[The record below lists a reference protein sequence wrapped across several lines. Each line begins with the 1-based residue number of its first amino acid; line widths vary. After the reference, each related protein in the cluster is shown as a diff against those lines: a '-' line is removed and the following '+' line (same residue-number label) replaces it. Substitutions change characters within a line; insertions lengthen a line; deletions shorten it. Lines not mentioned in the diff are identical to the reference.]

1 MRVCL
6 MVEGQEGV
14 TWEQWLALANACEE
28 AGLDA
33 LFRSDHYLSFT
44 HPRERVVLDAWATI
58 AGLAAATKTIKLGT
72 LVSPATFRHPSMLAK
87 SVTTADHISAGRVEL
102 GLGAGWNEAE
112 HRAYGF
118 PFPATKVRMEMFA
131 EQAEI
136 IHRSWNDD
144 VFDFKGKHYTVENLD
159 ALPKPAHKPHPNLIV
174 GGQAGAKS
182 LAVAARWA
190 DEYNTIF
197 AAPEECSRRRALA
210 VEAWQKRD
218 RSEPPTFSLMTGCI
232 VGSDEKDLKR
242 RVAMLIQRSGVAS
255 EPEAWLAALPDTV
268 VSGTVEQAAER
279 LGAYQEAGVDRVMM
293 QMQAHDD
300 VEMVHVLGRVAALVK

>member
-44 HPRERVVLDAWATI
+44 HPRERVVLDAWTTL

-72 LVSPATFRHPSMLAK
+72 LVSPATFRHPSALAK
-87 SVTTADHISAGRVEL
+87 SVVTADHISGGRVEL

-118 PFPATKVRMEMFA
+118 PFPPTKVRMEVFA

-144 VFDFKGKHYTVENLD
+144 VFDFKGKHYTIEGLD
-159 ALPKPAHKPHPNLIV
+159 ALAKPAHKPHPNLIV

-197 AAPEECSRRRALA
+197 AAPDECARRRERIVA
-210 VEAWQKRD
+210 AWEERD
-218 RSEPPTFSLMTGCI
+218 RPAPVFSLMTGCI
-232 VGSDEKDLKR
+232 VGSDEKDLR
-242 RVAMLIQRSGVAS
+242 RRAAMLIQRSGVAS
-255 EPEAWLAALPDTV
+255 EPEAWLAALPNTI

-279 LGAYQEAGVDRVMM
+279 LRAFEEAGVDRVMM

-300 VEMVHVLGRVAALVK
+300 VEMVYVLGRVAQLVA